1 MTRSRRKKPNS
12 PDAASQSN
20 GSLPDGQ
27 SSSAT
32 QRNGA
37 RTAPAAKSTSAAKS
51 PPHRRGPAP
60 KSASKPKTEPAA
72 KPEPHP
78 RPIQPAKSGS
88 SAKSAIPPRPAEP
101 AKIHHP
107 PKAVPKAARPEAGKA
122 EPAKT
127 EPKSEAARPGTRPI
141 HRMVFATEAGYSLAA
156 IAENDHLTDFWIQEE
171 QLSDHGTSG
180 NIYRGVVSK
189 VVPALSAAFVDIGLE
204 KDGFLSFSDLG
215 PEIRRGGRT
224 VQAES
229 GRRHKIE
236 ETLKP
241 GDNVL
246 VQMAKESIGDK
257 GPSLTGKITLPGRFV
272 ILMPFAQS
280 IRMSRMLDNEERH
293 RIRDL
298 VEKESDFEGGL
309 IFRTASE
316 GRNIK
321 EIENDLGYLT
331 RTWKRIREDFEDGTD
346 SKLIHR
352 EIALFERVLRD
363 NFTADIAEIVI
374 DHPRLKHRIVQFLK
388 IIAPRS
394 KPDELIKFHTGKDR
408 SVWSAYHL
416 TRDIDQLFGNCV
428 RLKCGGY
435 IIIEEMETLTA
446 IDVNTGRNI
455 GGKSQEENIVET
467 NLEAA
472 VEIPRQLRL
481 RQIGGIIVIDFID
494 MRLKRN
500 QDRVFKAM
508 ERELAKD
515 RTPSD
520 IQQFTDLGL
529 IQITRQ
535 RVGKSLTRRLTYTC
549 AHCKGSGR
557 LPSINLD

>member
-1 MTRSRRKKPNS
+1 MSRSRRKKPS
-12 PDAASQSN
+12 PPDAASQPK
-20 GSLPDGQ
+20 GSQPDNLP
-27 SSSAT
+27 SSEL
-32 QRNGA
+32 QRSET
-37 RTAPAAKSTSAAKS
+37 RPAPAAKSTAAAKS
-51 PPHRRGPAP
+51 RPRRHGPAP
-60 KSASKPKTEPAA
+60 KSASAPKSAPAA
-72 KPEPHP
+72 KPGPQP
-78 RPIQPAKSGS
+78 RPIQPAKSGPPVKPAS
-88 SAKSAIPPRPAEP
+88 PPRPVEP
-101 AKIHHP
+101 SRPHHP
-107 PKAVPKAARPEAGKA
+107 PKAAPKAAPAEA
-122 EPAKT
+122 AKPDT
-127 EPKSEAARPGTRPI
+127 KSEAARPGARPT
-141 HRMVFATEAGYSLAA
+141 HRMVFANEAGYSLAA

-171 QLSDHGTSG
+171 QLSDRGTSG

-204 KDGFLSFSDLG
+204 KDGFLSFPDLG

-224 VQAES
+224 IHVES

-257 GPSLTGKITLPGRFV
+257 GPSLSGKITLPGRFV
-272 ILMPFAQS
+272 ILMPYAQS
-280 IRMSRMLDNEERH
+280 IRMSRMLDTEERH

-298 VEKESDFEGGL
+298 VENESDFEGGL
-309 IFRTASE
+309 IFRTASQ
-316 GRNIK
+316 GRNIR
-321 EIENDLGYLT
+321 EIQHDLSYLT

-346 SKLIHR
+346 SKLLHR

-363 NFTADIAEIVI
+363 NFSADIAEIVV
-374 DHPRLKHRIVQFLK
+374 DHPRLKHRIAQFLK

-394 KPDELIKFHTGKDR
+394 KPDELIKFHTGKDQ
-408 SVWSAYHL
+408 SVWSAYNL

-455 GGKSQEENIVET
+455 GGKNQEENIVET

-557 LPSINLD
+557 LPSINLE

>member
-1 MTRSRRKKPNS
+1 MKKETK
-12 PDAASQSN
+12 AEAV
-20 GSLPDGQ
+20 
-27 SSSAT
+27 
-32 QRNGA
+32 R
-37 RTAPAAKSTSAAKS
+37 
-51 PPHRRGPAP
+51 
-60 KSASKPKTEPAA
+60 
-72 KPEPHP
+72 PE
-78 RPIQPAKSGS
+78 S
-88 SAKSAIPPRPAEP
+88 RPAQ
-101 AKIHHP
+101 
-107 PKAVPKAARPEAGKA
+107 
-122 EPAKT
+122 
-127 EPKSEAARPGTRPI
+127 
-141 HRMVFATEAGYSLAA
+141 RMVFATEAGYSLAA

-171 QLSDHGTSG
+171 QMSDRGTSG

-224 VQAES
+224 IHLAS
-229 GRRHKIE
+229 AKRTKIE
-236 ETLKP
+236 EALKP

-246 VQMAKESIGDK
+246 VQIAKESIRDK

-272 ILMPFAQS
+272 ILMPYAQA
-280 IRMSRMLDNEERH
+280 IRMSRMLVSQERQ
-293 RIRDL
+293 RIKEL
-298 VEKESDFEGGL
+298 LEKESDFKGGL
-309 IFRTASE
+309 IFRTAAE
-316 GRNIK
+316 GRNIR
-321 EIENDLGYLT
+321 EIQQDLGYLT
-331 RTWKRIREDFEDGTD
+331 RTWKRIREDFEDGTEC
-346 SKLIHR
+346 KLIHR
-352 EIALFERVLRD
+352 EIALFEKVLRD
-363 NFTADIAEIVI
+363 NFSANIAEIVI

-394 KPDELIKFHTGKDR
+394 KPEELIKFHTRKDQ
-408 SVWSAYHL
+408 SIWSAYNL
-416 TRDIDQLFGNCV
+416 TKDIDQLFSNHV

-435 IIIEEMETLTA
+435 LIIEEMETLTA

-500 QDRVFKAM
+500 QDRVFKVM

-535 RVGKSLTRRLTYTC
+535 RVGQSLTRRLTYTC

-557 LPSINLD
+557 LPSIKLD